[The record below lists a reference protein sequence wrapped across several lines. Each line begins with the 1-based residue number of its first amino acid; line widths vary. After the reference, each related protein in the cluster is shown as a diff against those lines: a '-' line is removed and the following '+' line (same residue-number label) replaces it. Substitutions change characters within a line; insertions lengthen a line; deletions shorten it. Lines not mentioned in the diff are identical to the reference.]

1 MSYSWIYTKGD
12 FPMDPDCKMHG
23 SVSGN
28 THTVWFEYDAGDGGL
43 MALDSLPKS
52 GTYVFRCYY
61 YDPDLHTWISYKDAS
76 VSLNWTVDRR
86 NSSSSMINHGKI
98 TKYHSNTVSIPFP
111 WFEFVWNANNAEDS
125 TKLPFESG
133 RLYSLYDVT
142 NGEKDL
148 SYEELSG
155 SWSESVQQ
163 LDGSSK
169 ATLTLSTGGNDGQY
183 YADIWLAGNKLA
195 NFTGQ
200 KSCSIT
206 LSKDY
211 NKLLPDKES
220 GNLIAYCGVKIGDYI
235 LPEKYDK
242 GHDPMLNTASMTV
255 TVPSAYQ
262 PSISA
267 VTLKDMM
274 YIVPSSWS
282 AFVQHY
288 SNVGISAITAE
299 ASYGSSISQYSIDV
313 GDAGSASGW
322 VNYYF
327 AAKTGTFSQY
337 GTYTV
342 TVSVKDARG
351 RTASKSAAI
360 SILQYDTPKFISV
373 DSDRCAKDGSADN
386 DGTYFLATLNTS
398 YSSCNGKNALK
409 LEVWYRSTDTNTW
422 PESQHVAVTAI
433 SAGQITKVY
442 GGGTLDTEKSYDVHY
457 RLTDQFNTIDYYD
470 YVSTSIWLIHFKEG
484 GRGAAFGQ
492 MATKDDTVDLAW
504 AAYFRKGVTFLTSK
518 GHEVTIQQ
526 IIDALNLDK

>member
-1 MSYSWIYTKGD
+1 MSYSWIYTTD
-12 FPMDPDCKMHG
+12 SIYEDCKMHG
-23 SVSGN
+23 SVNGN
-28 THTVWFEYDAGDGGL
+28 THTVWFEYDTGDGGL
-43 MALDSLPKS
+43 GTLDSLPKS

-61 YDPDLHTWISYKDAS
+61 YDPNLRYIAYKDAS
-76 VSLNWTVDRR
+76 VNLNWTVDRR
-86 NSSSSMINHGKI
+86 NSSSSMISPGKI
-98 TKYHSNTVSIPFP
+98 TKYHSNTVSIPYP
-111 WFEFVWNANNAEDS
+111 WFVFAGGADNS
-125 TKLPFESG
+125 IYLPFESG

-142 NGEKDL
+142 NGEKDI

-183 YADIWLAGNKLA
+183 YADIWLANKKLA
-195 NFTGQ
+195 NFAGQ

-211 NKLLPDKES
+211 NKLLPNEES
-220 GNLIAYCGVKIGDYI
+220 GNLVADCGVKIGDYI
-235 LPEKYDK
+235 LPEKYYK
-242 GHDPMLNTASMTV
+242 WHEPMRNTASMTV
-255 TVPSAYQ
+255 NVPSAYQ

-267 VTLKDMM
+267 VTLNDMLGK
-274 YIVPSSWS
+274 VPSSWS

-322 VNYYF
+322 VNYLGD
-327 AAKTGTFSQY
+327 AETGTFSQY

-351 RTASKSAAI
+351 RTASKSATI

-386 DGTYFLATLNTS
+386 DGTYFLTTLNTS
-398 YSSCNGKNALK
+398 YSSCNGKNVLK

-422 PESQHVAVTAI
+422 PDSQHVAAAAI

-484 GRGAAFGQ
+484 GRGVAFGQ

>member
-1 MSYSWIYTKGD
+1 MSYSWIYTKGNV
-12 FPMDPDCKMHG
+12 MDPDCKMHG

-28 THTVWFEYDAGDGGL
+28 THTVWFEYDTGQDGL
-43 MALDSLPKS
+43 SSLDSLPAS

-61 YDPDLHTWISYKDAS
+61 YDPDFRYIAYKDAS
-76 VSLNWTVDRR
+76 VSLNWTVDSR
-86 NSSSSMINHGKI
+86 NSSSSYIAPGKI
-98 TKYHSNTVSIPFP
+98 NKYHSNTVSIPYP
-111 WFEFVWNANNAEDS
+111 WFEFLSGAENS
-125 TKLPFESG
+125 IKLPFEIG

-155 SWSESVQQ
+155 SWSESFQQ

-183 YADIWLAGNKLA
+183 YADIWLEGNKLA

-220 GNLIAYCGVKIGDYI
+220 GNLTAYIGVKIGDYI
-235 LPEKYDK
+235 LPEKYYYWDVR
-242 GHDPMLNTASMTV
+242 MNTASMTV
-255 TVPSAYQ
+255 IVPSAYQ

-267 VTLKDMM
+267 VTLEDMM
-274 YIVPSSWS
+274 YKVPSSWS

-322 VNYYF
+322 VRFYS

-342 TVSVKDARG
+342 TVSIKDARG

-360 SILQYDTPKFISV
+360 SILQYDVPKFISV

-409 LEVWYRSTDTNTW
+409 LEVWYRSSDTNTW
-422 PESQHVAVTAI
+422 PESQHVAAAAI

-484 GRGAAFGQ
+484 GRGVAFGQ

-504 AAYFRKGVTFLTSK
+504 AAYFRKGATFLTSK

>member
-1 MSYSWIYTKGD
+1 MSYSWIYTKD
-12 FPMDPDCKMHG
+12 RSWYADCKMHG

-28 THTVWFEYDAGDGGL
+28 THTVWFEYDTGDGGL
-43 MALDSLPKS
+43 GALDNLPAS

-61 YDPDLHTWISYKDAS
+61 YDPDSRAIAHKDAS
-76 VSLNWTVDRR
+76 VNLNWTVDHR
-86 NSSSSMINHGKI
+86 NSSSSMIAPGKI
-98 TKYHSNTVSIPFP
+98 TKYHSNTVSIPYP
-111 WFEFVWNANNAEDS
+111 WFIFLSGAENS
-125 TKLPFESG
+125 INLPFTIF

-142 NGEKDL
+142 NGERDL
-148 SYEELSG
+148 ICEELSG
-155 SWSESVQQ
+155 SWSNSDQQ

-169 ATLTLSTGGNDGQY
+169 ATLTLSTGSNDGQY

-220 GNLIAYCGVKIGDYI
+220 GNLIAYCGIKIGDYI
-235 LPEKYDK
+235 LPEKYDPL
-242 GHDPMLNTASMTV
+242 DTPIQNTASMTV
-255 TVPSAYQ
+255 NVPSAYQ
-262 PSISA
+262 PSISS
-267 VTLKDMM
+267 VTLKDLLGKA
-274 YIVPSSWS
+274 PSSWS

-313 GDAGSASGW
+313 EDAGSASGW
-322 VNYYF
+322 VNSYS

-360 SILQYDTPKFISV
+360 SILQYDVPKFISV

-386 DGTYFLATLNTS
+386 DGKYFLATLNTS
-398 YSSCNGKNALK
+398 YSSCNGKNVLK

-422 PESQHVAVTAI
+422 PDSQHVAAATI

-484 GRGAAFGQ
+484 GRGVAFGQ

-526 IIDALNLDK
+526 IIDALNLDN